1 MIIHNSSWLSHSRDH
16 SSTVRYS
23 RGFCYSSTYITTFY
37 TYCSHSADTYRTYS
51 YACTRANN
59 SESSIAGFDIRRNR
73 TRNNGR
79 AQEVEC
85 KASGQYN
92 GGSGADR
99 TRAKTTKKKKCKTM
113 VCIARSAM

>member
-1 MIIHNSSWLSHSRDH
+1 MFFECAEYTLAFY
-16 SSTVRYS
+16 VRY
-23 RGFCYSSTYITTFY
+23 
-37 TYCSHSADTYRTYS
+37 AQL
-51 YACTRANN
+51 
-59 SESSIAGFDIRRNR
+59 AGFDIRRNR